1 MFESLA
7 QKLGDVFRQLR
18 SRGLLTDENMAE
30 GMRQIRT
37 ALLEADV
44 NYRVARDFVQAVSE
58 KAVGQ
63 QVIKSVSPG
72 SKSSRLS
79 MTSLSISWVPPHQ
92 SSPWPMS
99 PPRS

>member
-7 QKLGDVFRQLR
+7 SKLGNVFSRLR
-18 SRGLLTDENMAE
+18 SRGLLTEENMAE

-63 QVIKSVSPG
+63 DRKSV
-72 SKSSRLS
+72 
-79 MTSLSISWVPPHQ
+79 V
-92 SSPWPMS
+92 
-99 PPRS
+99 